1 MAKIL
6 IYLGFFSDSFLTTI
20 TFSQNQSAE
29 KALKRYQEK
38 WERMDKA
45 STNPFPFVLSDFED
59 PTLVDLYLDQSL
71 MAYQASSFLIN
82 ENYSNANTPSIFD
95 KYQVN
100 HFIHAND
107 SIHFKYKPKD
117 VYYLSA
123 HDKTKNPDL
132 KAFGSNI
139 KALVISSGILNYF
152 AEEELRK
159 IISSFDQLEYLE
171 ITEEAVYD
179 SRLVLEKVI
188 RFKSLEKIKYLA
200 STHANIAT
208 VNYISENY
216 SQLSG
221 LWLAEIESERE
232 TPFPNPF
239 LKSDKLTFLYFSFF
253 GKLEGNELSHLKNL
267 HFLYLSNQNYCNSL
281 SDDSFLQLTNLSD
294 LYLTTFDNE
303 INFTNSPLQFMKLR
317 VYHENGSSIRLKSL
331 PELKELMIK
340 ADDDLSL
347 EIDGTN
353 TLKSIR
359 CDVKEHLKFQ
369 SLSSQQELRSLILN
383 GNSIDFFSAKK
394 ISPDTEINISF
405 NYKFNLIPGSAF
417 PKPKEL
423 HVNQNNIQ
431 RNKKKKM

>member
-6 IYLGFFSDSFLTTI
+6 IYLGFFSVSFLTTI

-188 RFKSLEKIKYLA
+188 RFKSLEKIKYLS
-200 STHANIAT
+200 STHDNIAT
-208 VNYISENY
+208 VNYISEKY
-216 SQLSG
+216 
-221 LWLAEIESERE
+221 
-232 TPFPNPF
+232 
-239 LKSDKLTFLYFSFF
+239 Y
-253 GKLEGNELSHLKNL
+253 
-267 HFLYLSNQNYCNSL
+267 
-281 SDDSFLQLTNLSD
+281 
-294 LYLTTFDNE
+294 
-303 INFTNSPLQFMKLR
+303 
-317 VYHENGSSIRLKSL
+317 
-331 PELKELMIK
+331 
-340 ADDDLSL
+340 
-347 EIDGTN
+347 
-353 TLKSIR
+353 
-359 CDVKEHLKFQ
+359 
-369 SLSSQQELRSLILN
+369 
-383 GNSIDFFSAKK
+383 K
-394 ISPDTEINISF
+394 IS
-405 NYKFNLIPGSAF
+405 G
-417 PKPKEL
+417 
-423 HVNQNNIQ
+423 
-431 RNKKKKM
+431 